1 MEAIG
6 GEEGAGGHRGHARG
20 GGVRPGSWARA
31 AGTKPEGQDATLG
44 WEAEPGSVLV
54 LQLTGCVTLG
64 KSQGLSGLSQLP
76 QLHSGDDY
84 SCSGWGAAGRT
95 EGGPGGKSQWGRS
108 LRSTGVGP
116 GPAPPASVPS
126 LLVIGQ
132 ALASPPL
139 RAQLIG
145 GGGASMQMRQLSPC
159 PPSPPRPLLLGLK
172 GTGLFPQERL
182 QPGKHG
188 LYCLKAGPLWLCV
201 PRTHAAPPAPPPPLP
216 S

>member
-1 MEAIG
+1 M
-6 GEEGAGGHRGHARG
+6 
-20 GGVRPGSWARA
+20 
-31 AGTKPEGQDATLG
+31 G

-95 EGGPGGKSQWGRS
+95 EGGPGGKSPWGRS

-116 GPAPPASVPS
+116 APPASAPS
-126 LLVIGQ
+126 PLVIGQ

-159 PPSPPRPLLLGLK
+159 PPFSPK
-172 GTGLFPQERL
+172 ATATGPQGYWL
-182 QPGKHG
+182 VSPGKAAAWKTWALLSEG
-188 LYCLKAGPLWLCV
+188 
-201 PRTHAAPPAPPPPLP
+201 RTSLAVCPQDPCCSPSPTTAPPFLIPVP
-216 S
+216 SPVR